1 VRVAVTRSPTNT
13 WTAQQLRNVTPFG
26 EGPRFIIRDRDNKF
40 GPDFHQAATGAGIRV
55 IRTAVRA
62 PLVNS
67 VWERF
72 LGSVRRECL
81 DHLVILNER
90 HLQRV
95 LEEYTLSYFNRMRPH
110 QGTKQRVPVHSD
122 RKGYSTNAN
131 VESLPVLA
139 RLHYE
144 YRAVSCE

>member
-40 GPDFHQAATGAGIRV
+40 GPDFDRASQGAGIRV
-55 IRTAVRA
+55 IKTAVRA
-62 PLVNS
+62 PLMNAVCES
-67 VWERF
+67 F

-81 DHLVILNER
+81 DHIVILNER

-95 LEEYTLSYFNRMRPH
+95 LEEYALSYFNTMRPH
-110 QGTKQRVPVHSD
+110 QGLEQRVPVRSD
-122 RKGYSTNAN
+122 RMVYSTRPKII
-131 VESLPVLA
+131 SLPMLGGSA
-139 RLHYE
+139 P
-144 YRAVSCE
+144 